1 MMSENEKILEVK
13 NLKTYFLTNMG
24 VVKAV
29 DGGNFYL
36 KKGQTLGI
44 VGESGSGKSVTSL
57 SILRLV
63 PKPAGRIVDGEI
75 LYRGDDL
82 VKKSQK
88 EMRKYRGNKIF
99 MISQDPMT
107 SLNPVFTIGNQIG
120 EAIRRHQG
128 LSGHYL
134 KEKIIEMLKAVHIR
148 ASETRINAYPH
159 QFSGGMKQRTMISM
173 ALACRPEILI
183 ADEPTTALDV
193 TIQAQILKLMMEIRQ
208 KYDTSIILIT
218 HDLGVIAKFCDY
230 VLVMYAGKIVEKAD
244 VKTLFRGNR
253 HPYTR
258 GLIKSLP
265 HLGRKQR
272 RLESIRGQPPDLLNL
287 PGGCP
292 FEPRCDYS
300 VKKCIY
306 EYPPT
311 ESAGKGHLISCWRWR
326 EI

>member
-1 MMSENEKILEVK
+1 MSGEEKILEVK
-13 NLKTYFLTNMG
+13 NLKTYFFTNMG

-29 DGGNFYL
+29 DGGSFHL
-36 KKGQTLGI
+36 KKGQSLGI

-63 PKPAGRIVDGEI
+63 PKPAGRIVEGKI
-75 LYRGDDL
+75 LYRGEDL

-88 EMRKYRGNKIF
+88 EMRQYRGKKLF

-107 SLNPVFTIGNQIG
+107 SLNPVFNIGNQIG
-120 EAIRRHQG
+120 EAIRRRQNVKG
-128 LSGHYL
+128 NDLR
-134 KEKIIEMLKAVHIR
+134 EKIIEMLKLVHIR
-148 ASETRINAYPH
+148 SSENLIHAYPH
-159 QFSGGMKQRTMISM
+159 QFSGGMKQRVMISM
-173 ALACRPEILI
+173 ALACQPEILI

-193 TIQAQILKLMMEIRQ
+193 TIQAQILKLMEEIRQ
-208 KYDTSIILIT
+208 KYNTSIILIT
-218 HDLGVIAKFCDY
+218 HDLGVIAKFCEY
-230 VLVMYAGKIVEKAD
+230 ILVMYAGKIVERAD
-244 VKTLFRGNR
+244 VKTLFKGNK

-258 GLIKSLP
+258 GLINSLP
-265 HLGRKQR
+265 HLGKKQQ
-272 RLESIRGQPPDLLNL
+272 RLSSIRGQPPDLLNL
-287 PGGCP
+287 PAGCP

-300 VKKCIY
+300 IERCSH

>member
-1 MMSENEKILEVK
+1 MSGEEKILEVK
-13 NLKTYFLTNMG
+13 NLKTYFFTNMG

-29 DGGNFYL
+29 DGGSFHL
-36 KKGQTLGI
+36 KKGQSLGI

-63 PKPAGRIVDGEI
+63 PKPAGRIVEGKI
-75 LYRGDDL
+75 LYRGEDL

-88 EMRKYRGNKIF
+88 EMRQYRGKKLF

-107 SLNPVFTIGNQIG
+107 SLNPVFNIGNQIG
-120 EAIRRHQG
+120 EAIRRRQNVKG
-128 LSGHYL
+128 NDLR
-134 KEKIIEMLKAVHIR
+134 EKIIEMLKLVHIR
-148 ASETRINAYPH
+148 SSENLIHAYPH
-159 QFSGGMKQRTMISM
+159 QFSGGMKQRAMISM
-173 ALACRPEILI
+173 ALACQPEILI

-193 TIQAQILKLMMEIRQ
+193 TIQAQILKLMEEIRQ
-208 KYDTSIILIT
+208 KYNTSIILIT
-218 HDLGVIAKFCDY
+218 HDLGVIAKFCEY
-230 VLVMYAGKIVEKAD
+230 ILVMYAGKIVERAD
-244 VKTLFRGNR
+244 VKTLFKGNK

-258 GLIKSLP
+258 GLINSLP
-265 HLGRKQR
+265 HLGKKQQ
-272 RLESIRGQPPDLLNL
+272 RLSSTRGQPPDLLNL
-287 PGGCP
+287 PAGCP

-300 VKKCIY
+300 IERCSH

>member
-1 MMSENEKILEVK
+1 MSKNERILEVR
-13 NLKTYFLTNMG
+13 NLKTYFFTNIG

-29 DGGNFYL
+29 DGGSFHL
-36 KKGQTLGI
+36 KKGQALGI

-63 PKPAGRIVDGEI
+63 PKPAGRIVEGEI
-75 LYRGDDL
+75 LYRGEDL

-88 EMRKYRGNKIF
+88 EMREYRGNKLF

-107 SLNPVFTIGNQIG
+107 SLNPVFNIGNQIG
-120 EAIRRHQG
+120 EAIRRRQNLKG
-128 LSGHYL
+128 QYL
-134 KEKIIEMLKAVHIR
+134 KQKIIEMLDLVHIR

-159 QFSGGMKQRTMISM
+159 QFSGGMKQRAIISM
-173 ALACRPEILI
+173 ALACQPEILI

-193 TIQAQILKLMMEIRQ
+193 TIQAQILKLMMEIREL
-208 KYDTSIILIT
+208 YHTSIILIT
-218 HDLGVIAKFCDY
+218 HDLGVIARFCDY
-230 VLVMYAGKIVEKAD
+230 VLVMYAGKIVERAD
-244 VKTLFRGNR
+244 VKTLFKGNR

-258 GLIKSLP
+258 GLISSLP
-265 HLGRKQR
+265 HLGKKQR
-272 RLESIRGQPPDLLNL
+272 RLESIKGQPPDLLSL

-300 VKKCIY
+300 IDRCSL

-311 ESAGKGHLISCWRWR
+311 DSAGKGHLISCWRWR

>member
-1 MMSENEKILEVK
+1 MNGNEKILEVK
-13 NLKTYFLTNMG
+13 NLKTYFFTNVG

-29 DGGNFYL
+29 DGGSFHL
-36 KKGQTLGI
+36 RKGQALGI

-63 PKPAGRIVDGEI
+63 PKPAGRIVEGQI
-75 LYRGDDL
+75 LYRGEDL

-88 EMRKYRGNKIF
+88 EMRQYRGNKLF

-107 SLNPVFTIGNQIG
+107 SLNPVFNIGNQIG
-120 EAIRRHQG
+120 EAIRRRQKLKG
-128 LSGHYL
+128 NDL
-134 KEKIIEMLKAVHIR
+134 KEKIIEMLKLVHIR

-159 QFSGGMKQRTMISM
+159 QLSGGMKQRTMISM
-173 ALACRPEILI
+173 ALACQPEILI

-193 TIQAQILKLMMEIRQ
+193 TIQSQILKLMTEIREQ
-208 KYDTSIILIT
+208 YNTSIILIT

-230 VLVMYAGKIVEKAD
+230 VLVMYAGKIVEMAD
-244 VKTLFRGNR
+244 VKTLFKRNR
-253 HPYTR
+253 HPYTK
-258 GLIKSLP
+258 GLLNSLP
-265 HLGRKQR
+265 HLGKKQR
-272 RLESIRGQPPDLLNL
+272 RLESIKGQPPDLLNL

-300 VKKCIY
+300 VEACFLD
-306 EYPPT
+306 YPPT

>member
-1 MMSENEKILEVK
+1 MSGNEKILEVR
-13 NLKTYFLTNMG
+13 NLKTYFFTNVG

-29 DGGNFYL
+29 DGGSFHL
-36 KKGQTLGI
+36 TKGQALGI

-63 PKPAGRIVDGEI
+63 PKPAGRIVGGEI
-75 LYRGDDL
+75 LYRGEDL

-88 EMRKYRGNKIF
+88 EMRQYRGKKIF

-107 SLNPVFTIGNQIG
+107 SLNPVFSIGNQIG
-120 EAIRRHQG
+120 EAIRRRQNVKG
-128 LSGHYL
+128 DDLR
-134 KEKIIEMLKAVHIR
+134 EKIIEMLKLVHIR
-148 ASETRINAYPH
+148 SSENLIHAYPH
-159 QFSGGMKQRTMISM
+159 QFSGGMKQRAMISM
-173 ALACRPEILI
+173 ALACQPEILI

-193 TIQAQILKLMMEIRQ
+193 TIQAQILKLMVEIRQ
-208 KYDTSIILIT
+208 KYNTSIILIT

-230 VLVMYAGKIVEKAD
+230 VLVMYAGKIVERAD
-244 VKTLFRGNR
+244 VKTLFKGNQ

-258 GLIKSLP
+258 GLINSLP
-265 HLGRKQR
+265 HLGKKQQ
-272 RLESIRGQPPDLLNL
+272 RLASIRGQPPDLLNL
-287 PGGCP
+287 PVGCP

-300 VKKCIY
+300 IERCSH

>member
-1 MMSENEKILEVK
+1 MSGEEKILEVK
-13 NLKTYFLTNMG
+13 NLKTYFFTNMG

-29 DGGNFYL
+29 DGGSFHL
-36 KKGQTLGI
+36 KKGQSLGI

-63 PKPAGRIVDGEI
+63 PKPAGRIVEGKI
-75 LYRGDDL
+75 LYRGEDL

-88 EMRKYRGNKIF
+88 EMRQYRGKKLF

-107 SLNPVFTIGNQIG
+107 SLNPVFNIGNQIG
-120 EAIRRHQG
+120 EAIRRRQNVKG
-128 LSGHYL
+128 NDLR
-134 KEKIIEMLKAVHIR
+134 EKIIEMLKLVHIR
-148 ASETRINAYPH
+148 SSENLIHAYPH
-159 QFSGGMKQRTMISM
+159 QFSGGMKQRAMISM
-173 ALACRPEILI
+173 ALACQPEILI

-193 TIQAQILKLMMEIRQ
+193 TIQAQILKLMEEIRQ
-208 KYDTSIILIT
+208 KYNTSIILIT
-218 HDLGVIAKFCDY
+218 HDLGVIAKFCEY
-230 VLVMYAGKIVEKAD
+230 ILVMYAGKIVERAD
-244 VKTLFRGNR
+244 VKTLFKGNK

-258 GLIKSLP
+258 GLINSLP
-265 HLGRKQR
+265 HLGKKQQ
-272 RLESIRGQPPDLLNL
+272 RLSSIRGQPPDLLNL
-287 PGGCP
+287 PAGCP

-300 VKKCIY
+300 IERCSH